1 MSNQTNKLTRRNFIK
16 GAAYTTAL
24 SIAGMSS
31 LVVANSSALAR
42 TKARTVTLFNQS
54 DKTVALN
61 ASQPISLQKV
71 NGWVVVN
78 INKASEESILN
89 LKTDEIITIGSGYKH
104 TFEVD
109 SELATLIMET
119 GDYVVMTNEFNVLNN
134 TVPITTYDVSVA

>member
-1 MSNQTNKLTRRNFIK
+1 MSNQTNKLTRRNFIE

-89 LKTDEIITIGSGYKH
+89 LKTD
-104 TFEVD
+104 
-109 SELATLIMET
+109 
-119 GDYVVMTNEFNVLNN
+119 
-134 TVPITTYDVSVA
+134 

>member
-1 MSNQTNKLTRRNFIK
+1 MSHRTNKLTRRNFIK

-31 LVVANSSALAR
+31 LAVANCSTLAK
-42 TKARTVTLFNQS
+42 TKAKTVTLFNQS

-78 INKASEESILN
+78 INKASEKSILN